1 MTDIKDMD
9 IWVVGDS
16 YAHGYRTAVKEY
28 QLNKRVKKDVGS
40 QYDWCLMLK
49 KKYKNLKVAA
59 ITGADNL
66 TTSSHLQHILEH
78 HYTENM
84 FIILLYSAPMRD
96 IAPLKGV

>member
-16 YAHGYRTAVKEY
+16 YAHGYRTAIKEY

-84 FIILLYSAPMRD
+84 FIILLW
-96 IAPLKGV
+96 KT